1 MHYRVIRDD
10 QEYGPYTIEE
20 IAQYV
25 QEGSILPNDYVHN
38 GMEWLPVSQFLQN
51 PHKAAASMHSI
62 SSVANAK
69 PDWSPSPS
77 RASSIDFVGIIGK
90 FIKWVT
96 LSAVVFFG
104 VYYLST
110 FMLNNTYVKVERP
123 KSGDI
128 LDHEAYTGTKS
139 IFYPEGNKKAEI
151 YYKNGKKYGISTA
164 WYENGQD
171 KIKANF
177 KDGLP
182 DGMITTWYENGEM
195 KSQVEWKNG
204 ILNGVNKVW
213 YDNGQMFQESVFVNG
228 IPEGN
233 FKVWRQNGDSWFDME
248 LNNAED
254 AKVWNA
260 KGELID
266 DESSENITERKNFE
280 KLLDELMKED
290 MNFFNR

>member
-20 IAQYV
+20 ITQYV
-25 QEGSILPNDYVHN
+25 NEGSILPNDYVHN

-69 PDWSPSPS
+69 PDWSPSAS

-96 LSAVVFFG
+96 LSAIVFFG

-110 FMLNNTYVKVERP
+110 FIMKNTYVTVERP

-164 WYENGQD
+164 WYENGKD

-182 DGMITTWYENGEM
+182 DGMFTMWYENGEM
-195 KSQVEWKNG
+195 KSQMEWENG

-213 YDNGQMFQESVFVNG
+213 YDNRQMLQESVFVNG

-233 FKVWRQNGDSWFDME
+233 FKVWRQNGDPWFDLE
-248 LNNAED
+248 SNNAED

-266 DESSENITERKNFE
+266 DESSEIIIERNNFK